1 MDLMSSA
8 QLSITDVIV
17 VSHPVIQ
24 DAVEASAK
32 RTLSPEQDYAVQR
45 LLWQKQS
52 GEDERARWRAPGHAC
67 TCVLL
72 FLPFS
77 DSCQQVGVEIC
88 ILING
93 KACMKMRLKANGQ
106 ADFANNTSH
115 PDPGVL
121 ESLPLRPG
129 KNHLE
134 ARILHSLYAFN
145 SFLGAEGAIWWWPC
159 EARVCVVDI
168 DGTVTISDKR
178 GTCYIVCAIWAI
190 MGTV

>member
-1 MDLMSSA
+1 M
-8 QLSITDVIV
+8 
-17 VSHPVIQ
+17 
-24 DAVEASAK
+24 
-32 RTLSPEQDYAVQR
+32 
-45 LLWQKQS
+45 
-52 GEDERARWRAPGHAC
+52 
-67 TCVLL
+67 
-72 FLPFS
+72 
-77 DSCQQVGVEIC
+77 GVEIC

-178 GTCYIVCAIWAI
+178 GTCYIVCAIWASWVQCKCTACPI
-190 MGTV
+190 NLQSHCEILVLTKEYEMRCKL